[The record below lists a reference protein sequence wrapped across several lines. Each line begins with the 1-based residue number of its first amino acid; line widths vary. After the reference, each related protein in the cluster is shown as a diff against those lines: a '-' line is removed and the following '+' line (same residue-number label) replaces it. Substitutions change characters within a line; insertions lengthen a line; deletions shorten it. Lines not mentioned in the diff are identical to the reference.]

1 MKIPKVQNLIGVR
14 TQSSPAGETPRHPFN
29 PTFGIY
35 LKTTPKYYGHI
46 THGAFKGHSIDIY
59 NAYNNG
65 LLRHKLYYVKNAA
78 GNWIKSKLKF
88 YHNGEFVGQAR
99 AENVVKSS

>member
-1 MKIPKVQNLIGVR
+1 MKIQPIPQN
-14 TQSSPAGETPRHPFN
+14 S

-35 LKTTPKYYGHI
+35 LKTTPKYYGYI
-46 THGAFKGHSIDIY
+46 THGVYRGYPIDIY

-78 GNWIKSKLKF
+78 GNWLKSKLKV
-88 YHNGEFVGQAR
+88 YDKGKCVGVAR
-99 AENVVKSS
+99 AKNVAEDINISRTTKC